1 MPLMEEVIEETR
13 QEQVEWLHRRLAAL
27 DQMEAKLREMRELAV
42 YAASR
47 NLKEH
52 EVAQVQEWMNLLQA
66 EVLALDKATAGQL
79 GKDMV

>member
-27 DQMEAKLREMRELAV
+27 DKMEAKLRQMRELAV

-52 EVAQVQEWMNLLQA
+52 EIAQVQEWMNLLQA
-66 EVLALDKATAGQL
+66 EVYALDKATARQL

>member
-1 MPLMEEVIEETR
+1 MEQVIQAAQ
-13 QEQVEWLHRRLAAL
+13 QEQQEWLHRRLAAL
-27 DQMEAKLREMRELAV
+27 DKMEAKLRQMRELAV

-66 EVLALDKATAGQL
+66 EVYALDKATARQL

>member
-13 QEQVEWLHRRLAAL
+13 QEQLEWLHRRLAAL

-52 EVAQVQEWMNLLQA
+52 EIAQVQEWMNLLQA

>member
-52 EVAQVQEWMNLLQA
+52 EIAQVQEWMNLLQA